1 MDLHEPWLVAVWP
14 GMGRVAL
21 GAGGYL
27 IEKLDVEF
35 LAELPPGQHFDLER
49 VEIKRGIVVP
59 GRLPRSRFYGWKNP
73 NGGRDLVIFV
83 GEAQPNSRSYDFC
96 GGLLR
101 VARSFGITRVL
112 TFAAM
117 VTSAHPSAD
126 SRVFAIATSRPLLA
140 EVGRLRQGLPTLE
153 RGEITGL
160 NGTLLAAAAE
170 QGLAGVGLLGE
181 LPQIA
186 TNVPYLKASGAV
198 LDLFCE
204 MGGVELDLGD
214 LHKRAASI
222 EKGLI
227 DIVDRLQNLVK
238 SKGDSEPPPSWLPQ
252 EIDTSDTG
260 EIDELEHDDDDEP
273 ESRIAQLSPEELA
286 RIEALFQDASA
297 DREKALELKQELDR
311 CGVFKDFE
319 DRFLDLFAG

>member
-35 LAELPPGQHFDLER
+35 LAELPAGQHFDLER

-73 NGGRDLVIFV
+73 SGGRDLVIFV
-83 GEAQPNSRSYDFC
+83 GEAQPNSRSYEFC

-101 VARSFGITRVL
+101 VARSFGIARVL

-117 VTSAHPSAD
+117 VTSAHPSTD
-126 SRVFAIATSRPLLA
+126 SRVFAIATTRPLLA

-170 QGLAGVGLLGE
+170 QGLSGIGLLGE

-198 LDLFCE
+198 LELFCE
-204 MGGVELDLGD
+204 MAGVELDLGD
-214 LHKRAASI
+214 LHKRAQSI

-227 DIVDRLQNLVK
+227 DIVDRLQNLVR
-238 SKGDSEPPPSWLPQ
+238 SKGENEAPPSWLPQ

-260 EIDELEHDDDDEP
+260 EVEDLDDDDEE
-273 ESRIAQLSPEELA
+273 ESKLAQLSPEALA

-319 DRFLDLFAG
+319 DRFLDLFA